1 MEAVLN
7 MILIASALFPPEPV
21 VSANIAY
28 DLACKLAEKHEVV
41 VISPAPSRPYGM
53 QFESLPTWSG
63 FKHYQLES
71 YVHPGSAVIGRFR
84 ESYSLGLHI
93 KRFIELNHKNIE
105 VVYANVWPLFAQ
117 LAVAKVCKKH
127 DIPLVIHV
135 QDIYPESLTN
145 KIPFIGKVLRE
156 LILPVDKYILSAADL
171 VVSISNQMKNE
182 LVTTR
187 NITDNKVHVV
197 RNWQNDDF
205 FQDLKK
211 DTTDSGVVNKD
222 FTFLYLGSISPTAGV
237 DLLISAFAK
246 ANLSQSKLVIAG
258 GGSDKDKCI
267 KLATL
272 HNKNIDFI
280 DAQPEQVASIQA
292 QADILLLPLIKGV
305 AATAL
310 PSKMTAYMLSG
321 KPILASVDQPSEI
334 ASIIIDNQCGWV
346 TAPGDIDMLSL
357 AMQQAYSLDEEAL
370 NSCGANSLSFAKLNL
385 SKKVNL
391 NLLINNIENTKR
403 TL

>member
-1 MEAVLN
+1 

-28 DLACKLAEKHEVV
+28 DLASRLAEDHEVV
-41 VISPAPSRPYGM
+41 VISPAPTRPCGM
-53 QFESLPTWSG
+53 EFDNPPVFSS

-71 YVHPGSAVIGRFR
+71 YTHPQSAVIGRFR

-93 KRFIELNHKNIE
+93 KCFIEEHHKDIE

-117 LAVAKVCKKH
+117 RAVAEICKKH
-127 DIPLVIHV
+127 KIPFIIHV

-145 KIPFIGKVLRE
+145 KIPFLGGILRR
-156 LILPVDKYILSAADL
+156 LILPVDKRVLSTADL
-171 VVSISNQMKNE
+171 VVAISNQMKNE
-182 LVTTR
+182 LATTR
-187 NITDNKVHVV
+187 AIARDKIKVV

-205 FQDLKK
+205 FQNVEK
-211 DTTDSGVVNKD
+211 DMTVTSKSDNK

-237 DLLISAFAK
+237 ELLIRAFHKADLSTAK
-246 ANLSQSKLVIAG
+246 LIIAG
-258 GGSDKDKCI
+258 SGSDKEKCME
-267 KLATL
+267 LAKSYRQDVSFV
-272 HNKNIDFI
+272 N
-280 DAQPEQVASIQA
+280 AQPEQVASIQA
-292 QADILLLPLIKGV
+292 QADILLLPLRKGV

-334 ASIIIDNQCGWV
+334 ASIIKDNQCGWV
-346 TAPGDIDMLSL
+346 TSPGNIDELSQS
-357 AMQQAYSLDEEAL
+357 MQNAYSSSKEEL
-370 NSCGANSLSFAKLNL
+370 EQFSANSISFAKLNL

-391 NLLINNIENTKR
+391 SLLANHVGSLRRLI
-403 TL
+403 